1 MKKNS
6 IWIIGGV
13 LVIAIILVAAFMFKK
28 DNSYVAKVGDEKIML
43 DELHE
48 ELVDQYGEKVLET
61 LILKKVV
68 EMETK
73 KQGIEV
79 TQDEIDEEM
88 QFFYDQYGGEESFLS
103 LLNMSG
109 ITKEKY
115 EADIKE
121 YLSLNKL
128 LEKRITVTEEE
139 MKEYF
144 EENKED
150 FAVVEQVEASHILVE
165 DEATAKEVLEKL
177 NAGEDFA
184 KLAAEY
190 STDEKTKENGGELG
204 YFAKGKMVKEFEDAA
219 FALKVGEI
227 SEPVKTKY
235 GYHIIKVTDHV
246 EAAEAD
252 FEKSKEEIKEKIVQ
266 SKMDE
271 EYATWW
277 EDMKKE
283 YKIKNLLADA

>member
-190 STDEKTKENGGELG
+190 STDEQTKENGGELG

-227 SEPVKTKY
+227 SEPVKTKH

>member
-150 FAVVEQVEASHILVE
+150 FAIEEQVEASHILVE

-190 STDEKTKENGGELG
+190 STDEQTKENGGELG

-246 EAAEAD
+246 ESAEAD

-271 EYATWW
+271 EYAIWW

>member
-190 STDEKTKENGGELG
+190 STDEQTKENGGELG

>member
-190 STDEKTKENGGELG
+190 STDEQTKENGGELG

-246 EAAEAD
+246 ESAEAD

-271 EYATWW
+271 EYAIWW

>member
-190 STDEKTKENGGELG
+190 STDEQTKENGGELG

-246 EAAEAD
+246 ESAEAD

>member
-150 FAVVEQVEASHILVE
+150 FAIEEQVEASHILVE

-190 STDEKTKENGGELG
+190 STDEQTKENGGELG

-246 EAAEAD
+246 ESAEAD